1 MDNGCPSIP
10 SPSRQLLHIM
20 ASPSAKPK
28 PTETISRRKRA
39 LPGVNRDDSDDELG
53 SDDLPWEWLYN
64 VENSDRASDDT
75 QNDRKR
81 RKVTGNKIVGARIG
95 TFECRIGDTVLLKAE
110 GSNEAWVAIICEFV
124 EDDGEGEKAANFMW
138 FSTEKEIRNKDR
150 KRNDF
155 NWNELYISPS
165 WDINPLAS
173 INGKAKV
180 SSLESFL
187 SSHPSGKIARNSKDF
202 GKTFICRR
210 GCNTRTATYTDEF
223 VWEELY
229 TGVDDLFRLIEFV
242 EKGTKAVRGRRK
254 VREQSPQDIAYL
266 PPQTPTKGA
275 RSAVTTPQSKRGH
288 SEPGSRA
295 QRSGPGKK
303 LEFTPLATR
312 KLSPSAVQGSPFQI
326 ARSRLHVSSVPTSL
340 PCREGEFS
348 LVYSHLEASISE
360 GTGNCIYISGTP
372 GTGKTATVREVI
384 ARLEES
390 VGSDEL
396 DDFIF
401 VEINGMKITDPHQS
415 YTLLWE
421 ALRGE
426 RASPSQAL
434 DLLEREFS
442 NPSPRRVPC
451 VVLMDELDQLVTKN
465 QAVMY
470 NFFNWPTLRHSRLIV
485 LAVANTMDLPERT
498 LSNKISS
505 RLGLTRI
512 TFPGY
517 THEQLMRIIQ
527 SRLGG
532 VPGDVVDA
540 DAVQFASRK
549 VAAVSGDARRA
560 LDICRRAVE
569 IAEND
574 FQGDPTTPSKRGTQ
588 DLMQRGRVTIVTIK
602 KAINEATTNPVQ
614 QHLRALPLMSKLLM
628 AALLLR
634 IRRTGLAET
643 TFGETVDELQRATA
657 HAAPALPGM
666 AQILD
671 NGLQGTPGAS
681 QRHLGR
687 PSYVHTAALDLV
699 AAGLVNLEAH
709 RAERSSKLRLAIADD
724 EVKMALRDDGDLR
737 AMGIGV

>member
-1 MDNGCPSIP
+1 MTPKN
-10 SPSRQLLHIM
+10 
-20 ASPSAKPK
+20 AKQ
-28 PTETISRRKRA
+28 KRA
-39 LPGVNRDDSDDELG
+39 ETNARKQRASTGVSRVDSDDELG
-53 SDDLPWEWLYN
+53 SDDLPWEWIYDADKSP
-64 VENSDRASDDT
+64 ERASDGT
-75 QNDRKR
+75 QSDRKR
-81 RKVTGNKIVGARIG
+81 RKVTGNNIVGARMG

-110 GSNEAWVAIICEFV
+110 GSNEAWVAIIGEFV
-124 EDDGEGEKAANFMW
+124 EDDGDGEKAANFMW
-138 FSTEKEIRNKDR
+138 FSTEKEIRNKD
-150 KRNDF
+150 KKIKDF
-155 NWNELYISPS
+155 YWNELYITPS

-180 SSLESFL
+180 SSLDSFL
-187 SSHPSGKIARNSKDF
+187 SAYPSGKIPRSSQAY
-202 GKTFICRR
+202 GKTFVCRR

-229 TGVDDLFRLIEFV
+229 TGAADLFQLIEFV
-242 EKGTKAVRGRRK
+242 NKGTKAVRGRRK
-254 VREQSPQDIAYL
+254 AREKSPPDTPYQ
-266 PPQTPTKGA
+266 PPQTPTKKGA
-275 RSAVTTPQSKRGH
+275 RSAVTTPQSRRGH
-288 SEPGSRA
+288 AEPGSRGP
-295 QRSGPGKK
+295 RSGAGKK

-312 KLSPSAVQGSPFQI
+312 RLSPSAIQGSPFQI

-390 VGSDEL
+390 VRSDEL

-415 YTLLWE
+415 YALLWE

-517 THEQLMRIIQ
+517 THEQLMKIIQ
-527 SRLGG
+527 SRLEG

-569 IAEND
+569 IAENEV
-574 FQGDPTTPSKRGTQ
+574 QGDPATPSKHPGKQ
-588 DLMQRGRVTIVTIK
+588 DLMKRRGRVTIVTIK

-614 QHLRALPLMSKLLM
+614 QHLRGLPLMSKLLM

-666 AQILD
+666 AQILE
-671 NGLQGTPGAS
+671 NGLQGTPGVNH
-681 QRHLGR
+681 RHRGR

-709 RAERSSKLRLAIADD
+709 RAERSSRMRLAIADD
-724 EVKMALRDDGDLR
+724 EVKMALRDDGELR